1 MNLKDCLSDLKEIQE
16 LVQSKIDKAVY
27 EHRYDESALFRDI
40 KKEVELKINNIKSK
54 NYEKL

>member
-1 MNLKDCLSDLKEIQE
+1 MNMNECLIDLQEILA
-16 LVQSKIDKAVY
+16 LVQSKIDKAVS
-27 EHRYDESALFRDI
+27 EHKYDESALFRDI

>member
-16 LVQSKIDKAVY
+16 LVQSKIDKAVS
-27 EHRYDESALFRDI
+27 EHRYNESALFRDI

-54 NYEKL
+54 NHEKL

>member
-1 MNLKDCLSDLKEIQE
+1 MSECLSDLQEILA
-16 LVQSKIDKAVY
+16 LVQSKIDKAVS